1 MIRALLACAAWI
13 VVSASDIQACE
24 NQQAH
29 SKSLLQVH
37 GTAELVA
44 RNDDEVGLCVVQ
56 DDSCFDMQLD
66 KRWRNPSTS
75 EEFNFSH
82 DAVQLVV
89 ARHGEDLRWLDALRQ
104 LPAVVYNRGG
114 PDSLLPAARENLQLV
129 VEENTG
135 REDEVFLHHIVENYD
150 TLPQVT
156 IFLQGWPFGHC
167 PGFLK
172 AVRSTVIAMLQP
184 DQVAEL
190 QGVSDAGSGL
200 APLTGTFWQYN
211 IAAGRLGLASTL
223 ASKHFPIGRD
233 HEALDYARA
242 LYTETCTKVLGGR
255 DCPGM
260 EWTAEGAQWAVTRD
274 RIWSTPKST
283 YANALTLGEGWEG
296 KFRGLVLEA
305 LWPVLFGSSQWKP
318 SKVDML
324 PTQAGQAFNRAR
336 ANNGFCAAD
345 SGSRKLL
352 FSCQDRAEFC
362 ERERKLGADTGKL
375 FESERLNFKIH
386 DDSDNGP
393 WRLEAQLQPILW
405 GSATWWPRASPQAQ
419 TLQNVTF
426 DPVIVELNG
435 GLLGLRRSDHADLSD
450 VHWNVTAS
458 GAGFTLSRMD
468 STGAP
473 QFLGCQQGFA
483 QLLPEPSVW
492 EFTKLLDGWIQLRHM
507 QASQFLSMDERFSEG
522 RLYCREGFRLDH
534 SQAAFVL
541 QALRK

>member
-190 QGVSDAGSGL
+190 QGVSDAGSGSSHVRA
-200 APLTGTFWQYN
+200 APPFSSTMTG
-211 IAAGRLGLASTL
+211 
-223 ASKHFPIGRD
+223 SK
-233 HEALDYARA
+233 ATMSLS
-242 LYTETCTKVLGGR
+242 LGGR
-255 DCPGM
+255 D
-260 EWTAEGAQWAVTRD
+260 EGASQAEPPSLR
-274 RIWSTPKST
+274 
-283 YANALTLGEGWEG
+283 
-296 KFRGLVLEA
+296 
-305 LWPVLFGSSQWKP
+305 GSSAGCRDVVLPERP
-318 SKVDML
+318 S
-324 PTQAGQAFNRAR
+324 QR
-336 ANNGFCAAD
+336 
-345 SGSRKLL
+345 
-352 FSCQDRAEFC
+352 
-362 ERERKLGADTGKL
+362 RE
-375 FESERLNFKIH
+375 
-386 DDSDNGP
+386 
-393 WRLEAQLQPILW
+393 
-405 GSATWWPRASPQAQ
+405 
-419 TLQNVTF
+419 
-426 DPVIVELNG
+426 
-435 GLLGLRRSDHADLSD
+435 